1 MSDPGTTTSTTSVTD
16 EANSVQRPA
25 EHRYRAEL
33 EILAANDSGPRPDG
47 WALSPRAVRSF
58 ILGDPALG
66 VAQKF
71 YGDDPLVDRC
81 LVTLMGSRGL
91 LMVGEPGTAKSM
103 LSELF
108 SAAISGNSTL
118 TVQGTAG
125 STEDQILYSWNYAML
140 IADGPSE
147 QALVPGPVL
156 SGMRHGKLVRIEE
169 ITRMQ
174 AEVQDALIS
183 VLSDKHLSIPQLD
196 ESGFVGAARGFNL
209 IATANLRDRGV
220 HEMSSA
226 LKRRF
231 NFETVRPIA
240 DAALERELIVSQT
253 ERQLAEAGIE
263 VETPPD
269 VVDLLVTVFNE
280 LRTGTTAEGVVVER
294 PTAVMS
300 TAEAVAIS
308 YAASLDAAY
317 LGDGVPNGHQIGRQ
331 LLGTVL
337 KDDPDDESKLRHYLD
352 VVVKRRSGPWKD
364 LWAVR
369 RELG

>member
-1 MSDPGTTTSTTSVTD
+1 MTNSTPSPSSTSPDGVT
-16 EANSVQRPA
+16 VQQPA
-25 EHRYRAEL
+25 EARFRDEL
-33 EILAANDSGPRPDG
+33 DNLAANDPGPRPEG

-58 ILGDPALG
+58 ILGDEDLEVG
-66 VAQKF
+66 RKY

-91 LMVGEPGTAKSM
+91 LLVGEPGTAKSM
-103 LSELF
+103 LSELLA
-108 SAAISGNSTL
+108 AAIGGDSTM

-125 STEDQILYSWNYAML
+125 TTEDQILYSWNYAML
-140 IADGPSE
+140 IAEGPSE
-147 QALVPGPVL
+147 RALVPGPVL
-156 SGMRHGKLVRIEE
+156 SAMSEGRMARIEE

-174 AEVQDALIS
+174 AEVQDALIAI
-183 VLSDKHLSIPQLD
+183 LSDKHLTIPQL
-196 ESGFVGAARGFNL
+196 ESAGFVGARRGFNL

-240 DAALERELIVSQT
+240 DPALERELIVTQT
-253 ERQLAEAGIE
+253 DRQLAEAGIE

-269 VVDLLVTVFNE
+269 VVELLVTVFNE
-280 LRTGTTAEGVVVER
+280 LRSGATLDGVAIER

-308 YAASLDAAY
+308 YAAALDAAY
-317 LGDGVPNGHQIGRQ
+317 LGDGVPNGRQIGRQ

-337 KDDPDDESKLRHYLD
+337 KDNPDDEAKLRHYLET
-352 VVVKRRSGPWKD
+352 VVKRRSGPWKD
-364 LWAVR
+364 LWGVR
-369 RELG
+369 HEMG